1 MFEWPQVAWEEL
13 RQFRSN
19 NIRRVMQEKGV
30 DAVVLTGPDNIRYA
44 TDFRAWFIIE
54 AFDWYAALVTKEGES
69 YIFVPFVDEDVKDP
83 EAESPW
89 IREYIATPS
98 WVSSASQPGVW
109 ARVLRKKLEA
119 LGIKRVGM
127 EAAPLGIQEALR
139 QDMPQAQFRP
149 VEKELAVV
157 RQIKHAEEVKL
168 IEASAT
174 VASLGCSAALESII
188 DGQADNEIVAV
199 AVHKMHQLGAENVT
213 HHLCLHKQAE
223 DWYAHGKRLWEGDS
237 YAFDVGC
244 YGMGGYGS
252 DMCRTAFVGTPPKV
266 VQDAYALLRQAYGE
280 GQAAAKPGIKASQ
293 LDAIINGVLTK
304 SGYPRT
310 PYSMGH
316 GVGMRACELPII
328 YRREMM
334 DEDVELKEGM
344 VITLEPET
352 RVEHRGVKSFLK
364 LEDTFAVTATGLR
377 RLTQSGYNF

>member
-1 MFEWPQVAWEEL
+1 MYNWPQADWDAL
-13 RQFRSN
+13 RRYRTEN
-19 NIRRVMQEKGV
+19 VRRVMQEKGV

-44 TDFRAWFIIE
+44 SDFRAWFIIE
-54 AFDWYAALVTKEGES
+54 AFDWYAAVVTAEGDS
-69 YIFVPFVDEDVKDP
+69 FVFVPFLDEDQKDP
-83 EAESPW
+83 EPTQPW
-89 IREYIATPS
+89 IRQYVATPS

-109 ARVLRKKLEA
+109 ARLLKKKLEA
-119 LGIKRVGM
+119 LGVHRVGM
-127 EAAPLGIQEALR
+127 EAVPLSIQQALR
-139 QDMPQAQFRP
+139 QDMSRVEFHP
-149 VEKELAVV
+149 VEKELALA
-157 RQIKHAEEVKL
+157 RQMKHPEEIKL

-188 DGQADNEIVAV
+188 DGRRDNEIVAV
-199 AVHKMHQLGAENVT
+199 ACHEMHQQGAETVT
-213 HHLCLHKQAE
+213 HHLCLHRQAE
-223 DWYAHGKRLWEGDS
+223 DWYAHGKHLWEGDT
-237 YAFDVGC
+237 FCLDVGC

-266 VQDAYALLRQAYGE
+266 VQDAYKALQQAYGE

-293 LDAIINGVLTK
+293 LDALINGVLK
-304 SGYPRT
+304 KLGYPGT

-334 DEDVELKEGM
+334 DEDAELKEGM

-352 RVEHRGVKSFLK
+352 RVEHRGDKAFVK

-377 RLTQSGYNF
+377 RLTTSGYNF